1 MDRLSNGFY
10 EYTIAGGS
18 VLFLRIFI
26 AKSPKEQ
33 TILCDVKM
41 NSTSTVLFV
50 NIVAILA
57 KCTTETI
64 DNIPVIL
71 KDDSDCQY
79 MTPHYRK
86 RLPKEAAELKKIM
99 KSDNSTYAEMLS
111 QKFKLLSIF
120 FASLS
125 VEGCYSAGDTERNN
139 PITDDWINRISD
151 CILNSLDSEMRQKI
165 ETTNCKLQEIEKF
178 QNIVHANMQTIL
190 RLAEATLKE
199 LDNNNQNGKEDA

>member
-79 MTPHYRK
+79 MTPHYRI

-99 KSDNSTYAEMLS
+99 IDKGLEKIVDLSDASTVDRNTLSKVLSGDMKPSTTVIEKLMYALDIPPERAGV
-111 QKFKLLSIF
+111 IF
-120 FASLS
+120 FKP
-125 VEGCYSAGDTERNN
+125 N
-139 PITDDWINRISD
+139 
-151 CILNSLDSEMRQKI
+151 
-165 ETTNCKLQEIEKF
+165 
-178 QNIVHANMQTIL
+178 L
-190 RLAEATLKE
+190 RKS
-199 LDNNNQNGKEDA
+199 